1 MHAYVYQWSLRPRPD
16 IRVELQIEAQS
27 ACVARRELVAFLRE
41 HEAESWRVETV
52 SRSHGTTLVT
62 GTELGSRG
70 DPVAS

>member
-16 IRVELQIEAQS
+16 IRVELQIEAVS

-52 SRSHGTTLVT
+52 TRSHGSTFAD
-62 GTELGSRG
+62 GTSRG
-70 DPVAS
+70 NPVAG